1 MKPVLRKS
9 QIASENENIYLV
21 GGYKTEKRFTDDV
34 ERDAI
39 ARLCTEFDN
48 YLVNGWSTQDRFLT
62 KLTEYAINDVGNL
75 ADLRHLSPYQLM
87 ISTNGH
93 NSVYGDQ
100 FVPSRVKNAVK
111 NHADN
116 TIASLV
122 KKVLR
127 AHLTR

>member
-1 MKPVLRKS
+1 MKPVLK
-9 QIASENENIYLV
+9 SENDKLYLV
-21 GGYKTEKRFTDDV
+21 GGYKTEKRYTDDT

-48 YLVNGWSTQDRFLT
+48 YLVNGWSMQDRFLT

-87 ISTNGH
+87 ISTNGY

-111 NHADN
+111 NHVDN